1 MSWLEVINIF
11 NDWNKCAT
19 FDAQKSLWA
28 KSFVFILQ
36 GMDGRAQNV
45 LPISCM
51 EEIVSGESLCEKV
64 YINKHNWINWIVMM
78 SWVETFSLK
87 QMCSIMLRMSYKV
100 SLGQR
105 SFVFILQDGW
115 QSTGLHSDVGR
126 VYMYITRQLLS
137 YLVAAKS
144 DWRISLWKG
153 ILWYNRVWLK
163 LKLLS

>member
-1 MSWLEVINIF
+1 MTETNVQHLMLRNH
-11 NDWNKCAT
+11 CG
-19 FDAQKSLWA
+19 A

-105 SFVFILQDGW
+105 SFVFILQDM
-115 QSTGLHSDVGR
+115 DGR
-126 VYMYITRQLLS
+126 APDYTLMSGVYICILPGSSSHTWLLQR
-137 YLVAAKS
+137 V
-144 DWRISLWKG
+144 IGESLCEKVYCD
-153 ILWYNRVWLK
+153 IIEFD
-163 LKLLS
+163 

>member
-1 MSWLEVINIF
+1 MTETNVQHLMLRNH
-11 NDWNKCAT
+11 CG
-19 FDAQKSLWA
+19 A

-78 SWVETFSLK
+78 SWVETFSLTETNV
-87 QMCSIMLRMSYKV
+87 QHHAQNV
-100 SLGQR
+100 
-105 SFVFILQDGW
+105 LQSQFGAKKFCFHSSGYGW
-115 QSTGLHSDVGR
+115 QSTGLHSDVGP
-126 VYMYITRQLLS
+126 VYMSRQLLS
-137 YLVAAKS
+137 YQVPANI